1 MAVLVIRVVEEEK
14 LLDDKRSFAIVNL
27 LPLFKIITIMASVKE
42 LKKDIDLI
50 MSLALSDCFYVL
62 EYNAKVDE
70 KAVMTIAGEII
81 QKHRELRVLS
91 NHPDGKDNPKLVKQF
106 YKKLV
111 TDMLGAVDASL
122 EKLSVEVKKVA

>member
-1 MAVLVIRVVEEEK
+1 
-14 LLDDKRSFAIVNL
+14 
-27 LPLFKIITIMASVKE
+27 MASVKE

-62 EYNAKVDE
+62 EYNDKVDE
-70 KAVMTIAGEII
+70 KAVMTIASEII

-91 NHPDGKDNPKLVKQF
+91 NHPDGKDNTKLVKQF

-111 TDMLGAVDASL
+111 TDMLEAVDSL
-122 EKLSVEVKKVA
+122 LKKLSAEVKKVA